1 MAKTKWN
8 LLFATFIL
16 SCGSLAVL
24 IVSLCTPYWVIFKII
39 TSEAYESSAYRN
51 SEINY
56 GLFVGSLTQN
66 FLPNSRFYDLTMT
79 CLYREYVCALS
90 CQETEETRT
99 EEVLQL
105 LKGLRP
111 ADCPVRTSKA
121 YTADLFDRHI
131 PLISRQDRPVN
142 DRSNFINTG
151 LWVSTVVFLGIAIAF
166 ASASAAFSIM
176 NVLFNPVEPIF
187 SVFGLYIWN
196 GVVIGSSALG
206 MIMWGA
212 LFASTLSDN
221 IAVTDTLTIQIPY
234 SSAGLASLGACYWVL
249 FLPILLHGS
258 NIGLLVWRR
267 YIINKEPP
275 QTTIDV
281 DRSDLTIIM
290 Y

>member
-24 IVSLCTPYWVIFKII
+24 IVSLCTPYWIS
-39 TSEAYESSAYRN
+39 SEAYESSAFKN

-66 FLPNSRFYDLTMT
+66 FLPNPRYYDLTMT

-90 CQETEETRT
+90 CQDTEESRT
-99 EEVLQL
+99 EEVLLL

-111 ADCPVRTSKA
+111 SDCPIRTSKSA
-121 YTADLFDRHI
+121 TASMSDKKTQLMN
-131 PLISRQDRPVN
+131 RQDLSVN
-142 DRSNFINTG
+142 DRSNFINSG

-166 ASASAAFSIM
+166 ASASAAFSII

-187 SVFGLYIWN
+187 SVFGLFIWN
-196 GVVIGSSALG
+196 GIVIASTALT

-212 LFASTLSDN
+212 LFGSTLIDN

-234 SSAGLASLGACYWVL
+234 SSTGLASLGACYWVL
-249 FLPILLHGS
+249 FLPILLHCS
-258 NIGLLVWRR
+258 NIGLLIWRR
-267 YIINKEPP
+267 HIINREPP
-275 QTTIDV
+275 PTTIDV